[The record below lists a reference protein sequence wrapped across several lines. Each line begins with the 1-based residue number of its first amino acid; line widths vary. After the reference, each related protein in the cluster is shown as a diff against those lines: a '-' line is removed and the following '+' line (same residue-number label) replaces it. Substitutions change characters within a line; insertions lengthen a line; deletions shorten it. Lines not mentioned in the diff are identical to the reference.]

1 MLDSQQSGS
10 NNDAMDLENDPSR
23 LIELGDKESQEKEW
37 GLAGGHYIKAIEL
50 LEKKLSQAEAQHK
63 YRESLKQD
71 LLTCQLKLFR
81 ARLEVRSQPTAMTA
95 SMTLHGAHDISREI
109 RELIKKTEQSI
120 RNYEVH
126 NQALVWN
133 ELEIEYDRRERD
145 SLAEGRDYEAGEF
158 NCAMMRAR
166 RSRAWAS
173 RNVLEYV
180 KLTAADLLF
189 GFGHRMGRVLVWIAV
204 IILGFSVIY
213 WLFYDG
219 LGLSGQMS
227 SQVNIVAPQGTYE
240 WPWLF
245 RQAIFIFLRCLSS
258 FLTLGL
264 RYIHSLFISSAILF
278 LPGRL
283 SLQPTHHFLK
293 LIVDFNEFLTYVVNV
308 GLIALVVNKLA
319 SRRKW

>member
-1 MLDSQQSGS
+1 MLDSQQLGS
-10 NNDAMDLENDPSR
+10 NNDAKAPENVTSR
-23 LIELGDKESQEKEW
+23 LIELGDKRGQEEEW
-37 GLAGGHYIKAIEL
+37 GLAGECYIKAIEL
-50 LEKKLSQAEAQHK
+50 LEKELSQAEAEHK
-63 YRESLKQD
+63 YREPLKQD

-81 ARLEVRSQPTAMTA
+81 ARLKGRSQPTDLNS
-95 SMTLHGAHDISREI
+95 SMTLHGVHDMSRET
-109 RELIKKTEQSI
+109 RGLIEKAEKDVRKYAI
-120 RNYEVH
+120 H

-133 ELEIEYDRRERD
+133 EFEIEYDRWERD
-145 SLAEGRDYEAGEF
+145 SLANGKDYEAAEF
-158 NCAMMRAR
+158 NYAMMRAR

-180 KLTAADLLF
+180 KLAAAGILF

-213 WLFYDG
+213 WLFYND

-227 SQVNIVAPQGTYE
+227 SHVSIAAPQETFK
-240 WPWLF
+240 WPWLL
-245 RQAIFIFLRCLSS
+245 RQAIFIFLRCLSH

-264 RYIHSLFISSAILF
+264 RYTHSLFISFAILF